1 MSPVWMA
8 QSRPDFNLHTF
19 RPWQYRRIWREM
31 PLLHIGPTSRDTRS
45 MVHLSE
51 SGLKNGTRA
60 VTVRHRAKRRRG
72 GITLTAFGRDIR
84 SVCRKKP
91 EIRRVLRLN
100 QRILLSDAGKCL
112 KTVGLGEISLSGG
125 ISFSGMKVIQKTEAS
140 SITNSGIATRYFLN
154 ISSILEAPGGRI
166 LHIKKAGCRQAT
178 HE

>member
-1 MSPVWMA
+1 
-8 QSRPDFNLHTF
+8 
-19 RPWQYRRIWREM
+19 M
-31 PLLHIGPTSRDTRS
+31 PLSHIGPTSRNNFS
-45 MVHLSE
+45 MVIFPSQVLKPAHRRSRCVT
-51 SGLKNGTRA
+51 GLREGG
-60 VTVRHRAKRRRG
+60 G
-72 GITLTAFGRDIR
+72 GITWRHTEGISALFY
-84 SVCRKKP
+84 RKNP
-91 EIRRVLRLN
+91 EIRLVLRLN
-100 QRILLSDAGKCL
+100 QRISLADVKKHL